1 MPACRQI
8 GFVLTGRKVL
18 AVLMTLM
25 IVGAAIAALPT
36 RAGDVAPAVLD
47 AQQHR
52 IDVMRRAS
60 AAADGPASSRRS
72 LCWTAGSPRHSTDG
86 SRYPQKPIAANLSVR
101 NDGNAEDAEGG
112 RGVCFSHLL
121 HLFLCFEDLAGD
133 EYADQPLRRPIEPSG
148 GVGESAEGDNV

>member
-1 MPACRQI
+1 MQRTLDQPPTARRIPAAMPACRQI

-112 RGVCFSHLL
+112 DAPVPTR
-121 HLFLCFEDLAGD
+121 
-133 EYADQPLRRPIEPSG
+133 
-148 GVGESAEGDNV
+148 SARL